1 MEISVDLS
9 AHRYAIAIPCYEGK
23 IQVETCTSLLSTTYK
38 FNQHQIGHAFLII
51 RGGALIA
58 DVRNELCHRFLH
70 ETDADTLICIDA
82 DIEWDWEALERLL
95 VFSTL
100 YPVVAGIYPAR
111 VEPTKFIVNHR
122 ERKLNE
128 HGLLPI
134 EGCGMGFVAI
144 QRKCL
149 EGMKTNEYD
158 HRDYDKPVKQF
169 FATTIEDRK
178 PIGEDVFFFRRA
190 TEQGFECMADP
201 GINLKHHG
209 TKVYDAKLGDYIH
222 QILEKE
228 D

>member
-23 IQVETCTSLLSTTYK
+23 MQVETCTSLLTTTHK
-38 FNQHQIGHAFLII
+38 FNQHGVGHAFLII

-70 ETDADTLICIDA
+70 ETDCDTLICIDA
-82 DIEWDWEALERLL
+82 DIEWTWEALERLL
-95 VFSTL
+95 VFSH
-100 YPVVAGIYPAR
+100 YHPVVAGIYPAR

-122 ERKLNE
+122 SRQLNE
-128 HGLLPI
+128 MGLLPV

-144 QRKCL
+144 QRSCL
-149 EGMKTNEYD
+149 ENMKTDEYD
-158 HRDYDKPVKQF
+158 HKDYPVPVKQF

-190 TEQGFECMADP
+190 TEQGFECMVDP
-201 GINLKHHG
+201 GIDLKHHG
-209 TKVYDAKLGDYIH
+209 TKVYDAKLQDYIS